1 MNFSTFLGGTLQ
13 DYSRGALYDNAYNI
27 VLTGQTYST
36 NFPILGGLSSTLAGN
51 YDVYISKLNSTGT
64 ALIFS
69 SYFGGANQDFPS
81 GLALD
86 NLNDI
91 YICGSTYSTNFPLTG
106 GVIKSTI
113 SGVNTFDCFVSKIN
127 STCTSLLYS
136 TYLGGSNWDYAA
148 CLRIDKNKNAII
160 CGYTF
165 SSDYHTTIGA
175 YDISQNGSYDGF
187 VTKIN
192 PTATSIIFS
201 TFLGGI
207 SHDFAN
213 SLALDD
219 KNNIYLQ
226 LSTLSTNYPFTPG
239 AFKTSFSNTGGYEMV
254 VSSLDSNGSKLRY
267 STAIGKSNNWGGGW
281 GWGGGNS
288 NNLIITPCGNNV
300 IMSGSTYSN
309 TFPTTNDAF
318 KKTNN
323 PNFWD
328 QYITVIDSS
337 LSTLKYST
345 FYGGQLHE
353 YWGNNIAFKNNIL
366 YSTGNTQSLDYPIT
380 PNAYININSL
390 NAQTPTAFSFEN
402 FCFLPDPSGVSINP
416 SNFCNST
423 IQLATFKA
431 KPVRNECTANL
442 NNLVNYWYRN
452 NDRDSVIA
460 KGDSVSLMIN
470 PQDSFYLVTVDT
482 FLKCRSRE
490 LKLDF
495 SFGIFKWVVNK
506 TICANDSFKVDGIW
520 RKKGGI
526 YYETIK
532 GNPCDTAKTVFLTV
546 FPMIPAFIDTTICFH
561 EVFTF
566 NNKTY
571 DTTNIYYDTLSS
583 SGGCDTLLQINLTKI
598 PKFTNL
604 KYSICNG
611 QFVVINGNA
620 YSTSG
625 IYVNNLVNRKGCDS
639 IVTLDLR
646 VSGAKR
652 DSVYKVMCFGETFKV
667 LNKNYTTSGIRLD
680 TLKSTLTCDSIIYSD
695 LTFKPSTISYD
706 TVIRCETDTF
716 TFKGKIFESSV
727 FDNGKTWI
735 DTVITPT
742 GCSFKNVF
750 LKISPI
756 KYRVS
761 SNLTFTAC
769 YPGQG
774 YVVGSKVY
782 KASGHYFDTLPQVN
796 GCDSVIETYLDY
808 IPYTP
813 APKAN
818 FYTSIC
824 EGKSITLGNQTHST
838 AGVFSDTLFSAAG
851 CDSILVFTY
860 LTVLPR
866 VHTYLK
872 DTLCWGKFMYVGN
885 KIRNATGS
893 YVDTIPALNTCD
905 SIIHLDLLVYP
916 KVTYSYTVDICNG
929 QTYFFNNKNLSIAG
943 IYLDTLTNYL
953 NCDSFIT
960 LNLKVNPTYYKVRTV
975 NLCAGEGMTIGG
987 VYRTTDGAY
996 LDTLKTSK
1004 GCDSITLT
1012 NLFFKQK
1019 YFNSHNITLCFED
1032 TFYFNSKKYTQT
1044 GIYLD
1049 TLKSIFACDSI
1060 IESIIQKLS
1069 LNRKV
1074 VKADLCI
1081 GDKYFARNAYQTVS
1095 GTYIDTFISFQ
1106 GCDSIVEH
1114 QIQFYANFNK
1124 VNIATICQ
1132 GDSFL
1137 RQNSIASPQD
1147 YILIALK
1154 RVLAAIVLL

>member
-1 MNFSTFLGGTLQ
+1 
-13 DYSRGALYDNAYNI
+13 
-27 VLTGQTYST
+27 
-36 NFPILGGLSSTLAGN
+36 
-51 YDVYISKLNSTGT
+51 
-64 ALIFS
+64 
-69 SYFGGANQDFPS
+69 
-81 GLALD
+81 
-86 NLNDI
+86 
-91 YICGSTYSTNFPLTG
+91 
-106 GVIKSTI
+106 
-113 SGVNTFDCFVSKIN
+113 
-127 STCTSLLYS
+127 
-136 TYLGGSNWDYAA
+136 
-148 CLRIDKNKNAII
+148 
-160 CGYTF
+160 
-165 SSDYHTTIGA
+165 
-175 YDISQNGSYDGF
+175 
-187 VTKIN
+187 
-192 PTATSIIFS
+192 
-201 TFLGGI
+201 
-207 SHDFAN
+207 
-213 SLALDD
+213 
-219 KNNIYLQ
+219 
-226 LSTLSTNYPFTPG
+226 
-239 AFKTSFSNTGGYEMV
+239 
-254 VSSLDSNGSKLRY
+254 
-267 STAIGKSNNWGGGW
+267 
-281 GWGGGNS
+281 
-288 NNLIITPCGNNV
+288 
-300 IMSGSTYSN
+300 
-309 TFPTTNDAF
+309 
-318 KKTNN
+318 
-323 PNFWD
+323 
-328 QYITVIDSS
+328 
-337 LSTLKYST
+337 
-345 FYGGQLHE
+345 
-353 YWGNNIAFKNNIL
+353 
-366 YSTGNTQSLDYPIT
+366 
-380 PNAYININSL
+380 
-390 NAQTPTAFSFEN
+390 
-402 FCFLPDPSGVSINP
+402 
-416 SNFCNST
+416 
-423 IQLATFKA
+423 
-431 KPVRNECTANL
+431 
-442 NNLVNYWYRN
+442 
-452 NDRDSVIA
+452 
-460 KGDSVSLMIN
+460 
-470 PQDSFYLVTVDT
+470 
-482 FLKCRSRE
+482 
-490 LKLDF
+490 
-495 SFGIFKWVVNK
+495 
-506 TICANDSFKVDGIW
+506 
-520 RKKGGI
+520 
-526 YYETIK
+526 
-532 GNPCDTAKTVFLTV
+532 
-546 FPMIPAFIDTTICFH
+546 MIPAFIDTTICFH

-735 DTVITPT
+735 DTVITTT
-742 GCSFKNVF
+742 GCSFKNIF

-796 GCDSVIETYLDY
+796 GCDSVIETYLDF

-824 EGKSITLGNQTHST
+824 EGKSITLGNQTHTT
-838 AGVFSDTLFSAAG
+838 AGVFNDTLFSAAG

-916 KVTYSYTVDICNG
+916 KVTYNYTVEICNG

-975 NLCAGEGMTIGG
+975 NMCAGEGMTIGG
-987 VYRTTDGAY
+987 IYRTTDGAY

-1012 NLFFKQK
+1012 NLFFKPK
-1019 YFNSHNITLCFED
+1019 YFNSQNITLCFED
-1032 TFYFNSKKYTQT
+1032 TFYFNSKKYAQT

-1060 IESIIQKLS
+1060 IETSIQKLS

-1074 VKADLCI
+1074 VKADLCL

-1095 GTYIDTFISFQ
+1095 GTYIDTVISYQ

-1114 QIQFYANFNK
+1114 QIMFYANFNK
-1124 VNIATICQ
+1124 VNNATICQ
-1132 GDSFL
+1132 GDSFFAAKL
-1137 RQNSIASPQD
+1137 YRKSSGLYTDSLKTSFGCDSFIITKLTVYPTHNRVFNIQLCQGEQYFAQGAWQTATGTYYDYLKNIFGCDSMITTNISVNPVYSIAKTVNLCDGMQYFIKGKFQTTPGVYVDSLKTKLGCDSVLITTLNFFPSYSYTIKETICAGRPFSFYEYQPRETGNYAKVFKIKNFCD
-1147 YILIALK
+1147 SVYILNLTVLPFNTKTKSIEKCDGEQVYLSNKWQTKSGSYLDTLRSTIGCDTILTTKLQMIPLNSKTLVVNLCNSDSFVLRGKVYYNNQYLYDTLK
-1154 RVLAAIVLL
+1154 NSSGCDSISFIVLKFTPCDSSDDCNKVYVPTGFTPNGDGSNDALRPIVKTSNVTLARFLVYNRWGKQVFNSSESNKFSWDGTNNAATMPMGVYSWVLEYICGGQAFQKSGNTTILR